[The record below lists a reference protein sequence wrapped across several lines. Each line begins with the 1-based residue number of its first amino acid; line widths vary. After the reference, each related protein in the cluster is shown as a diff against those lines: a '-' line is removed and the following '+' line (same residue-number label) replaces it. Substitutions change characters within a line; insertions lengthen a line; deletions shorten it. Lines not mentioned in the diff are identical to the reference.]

1 MEKSFEEPNPIN
13 ISKNNINFSVTSNP
27 LTQWIWNE
35 MHQNK
40 WEEET
45 FKIFDRFLNAE
56 HSYIDIGAWIGPTVL
71 YGAHKVKHVYGIEP
85 DPIAFEE
92 LITNLNLNPSIA
104 SKVTC
109 INAALAEK
117 SGDINLYMRHHFGD
131 STSSLIPTISNN
143 HCKVKSITIDDLITQ
158 NNIKEVNFVKMDI
171 EGGEY
176 SLIPFLHEFLK
187 TQKPTLYLSL
197 HPGFF
202 NENVNLILNKSNDS
216 SSQLNIQT
224 EKLLDNLQFYKYI
237 YDIFGNPVD
246 REAVLNV
253 TYTGEFIFT
262 NECW

>member
-1 MEKSFEEPNPIN
+1 
-13 ISKNNINFSVTSNP
+13 
-27 LTQWIWNE
+27 
-35 MHQNK
+35 
-40 WEEET
+40 
-45 FKIFDRFLNAE
+45 
-56 HSYIDIGAWIGPTVL
+56 
-71 YGAHKVKHVYGIEP
+71 
-85 DPIAFEE
+85 
-92 LITNLNLNPSIA
+92 
-104 SKVTC
+104 
-109 INAALAEK
+109 
-117 SGDINLYMRHHFGD
+117 
-131 STSSLIPTISNN
+131 
-143 HCKVKSITIDDLITQ
+143 
-158 NNIKEVNFVKMDI
+158 MDI

-253 TYTGEFIFT
+253 TYTGGFIFT